1 MGLRRR
7 ITDGANQPI
16 VQMSTVDGA
25 STLLV
30 KKMAI
35 WCLKKCRVQGG
46 LRVQVGLQVQDGA
59 VGMGKRMDRA
69 RAREAQRDG
78 EVQMISISRRVLRL
92 LRRRRRPK
100 LLGGSPVQKKKL
112 LTLDWNIILRSLN
125 SSQIGYAKKSSLF
138 GENGWIGE
146 DIWFTTSLSS
156 LFTKSIQGRMKIIK
170 LKSKIIV

>member
-7 ITDGANQPI
+7 ITGGANQPI

-35 WCLKKCRVQGG
+35 WCLKRCRVQGG
-46 LRVQVGLQVQDGA
+46 SQVQDGA
-59 VGMGKRMDRA
+59 VGMGKRMDGA
-69 RAREAQRDG
+69 RAREAQRAG
-78 EVQMISISRRVLRL
+78 EVQMISISRRILRL

-125 SSQIGYAKKSSLF
+125 SSEIGYAKKFSLF
-138 GENGWIGE
+138 GENGWMGE

-156 LFTKSIQGRMKIIK
+156 LFTKSVQGRKKIIK
-170 LKSKIIV
+170 IKK